1 MSARRKNKDK
11 EKDSFNK
18 KLVAKLLEIQ
28 GKTYEEWIEE
38 KHKEFLDN
46 EDAEN
51 QLLAGLDT
59 LKEIGG
65 I

>member
-1 MSARRKNKDK
+1 MSARRKD
-11 EKDSFNK
+11 KDSFNK

>member
-1 MSARRKNKDK
+1 MSARKK

-18 KLVAKLLEIQ
+18 KLVVKLLEIKN
-28 GKTYEEWIEE
+28 KTYEEWIEE

-46 EDAEN
+46 EDVES
-51 QLLAGLDT
+51 QLLAGLET

>member
-38 KHKEFLDN
+38 KHEEFLDN

>member
-1 MSARRKNKDK
+1 MGARRKNKDK
-11 EKDSFNK
+11 ESFNK